1 MKRAMLLIGSVL
13 AGALVFGGCQKQ
25 TPAPQGQVNGQA
37 AVDEQ
42 VNKFL
47 TEKGITLA
55 PGAGRAALSGPEGSG
70 IASMDKANGTTT
82 YSVIADLP
90 SLTSGMYA
98 AWLKNESGAVV
109 NLGQL
114 RLEKGGY
121 MVVKTTTEDWSGYKT
136 VVVSKETGAAAT
148 PTGAV
153 LQGNFP

>member
-1 MKRAMLLIGSVL
+1 MNRSKCLIGGLLIG
-13 AGALVFGGCQKQ
+13 ALVLGGCQKQ
-25 TPAPQGQVNGQA
+25 QPAPQGQVNGQA

-70 IASMDKANGTTT
+70 IASMDKSNGTTT

-90 SLTSGMYA
+90 PLTGGMYA
-98 AWLKNESGAVV
+98 AWLKNEAGAVV

-114 RLEKGGY
+114 KQEKGGY
-121 MVVKTTTEDWSGYKT
+121 MVTKTTTEDWSSYKT
-136 VVVSKETGAAAT
+136 VIVSQETGTVTT